1 MASSGE
7 LDPSLERAGEYL
19 VGRSCVVAL
28 SGGPDSA
35 ALAFVAHRFGR
46 STRAIHVDHGQPA
59 SAALAAAAEK
69 IAGEI
74 GIPFAKVFVEV
85 PEGASFE
92 DQARRVRYEA
102 LLNGCDDG
110 EVLLTGHTADDNAE
124 TFVLNLLRGAGL
136 TGLGGIPMERG
147 PVLRPLLDVPRSV
160 VAALVESEGLSA
172 MADPSNDDLAFSRNR
187 IRHEVLPML
196 GPPEVI
202 ARAARL
208 ASDDDH
214 ALDGL
219 AADVPIRVTS
229 DRVSIPVAALRTVP
243 RPIGSRVIRRGLR
256 QVNPPYPGTSRMIDA
271 VWSVATGAT
280 GRAELGEG
288 VIAYVSQA
296 CVVIEQ
302 ERDEPPRAVDLA
314 VPRTVFGDW
323 VLSVSERADLPPALP
338 IGPGYAVFAD
348 PPELVVRTPVPGDR
362 VPLRQGGHKDLA
374 DVFAEAH
381 ISQDGRRNWPVV
393 VTDELVWWVPGVRQG
408 WVGWGDTSSDR
419 YLIANILLEG

>member
-1 MASSGE
+1 
-7 LDPSLERAGEYL
+7 
-19 VGRSCVVAL
+19 
-28 SGGPDSA
+28 
-35 ALAFVAHRFGR
+35 
-46 STRAIHVDHGQPA
+46 
-59 SAALAAAAEK
+59 
-69 IAGEI
+69 
-74 GIPFAKVFVEV
+74 
-85 PEGASFE
+85 
-92 DQARRVRYEA
+92 
-102 LLNGCDDG
+102 
-110 EVLLTGHTADDNAE
+110 
-124 TFVLNLLRGAGL
+124 
-136 TGLGGIPMERG
+136 
-147 PVLRPLLDVPRSV
+147 
-160 VAALVESEGLSA
+160 
-172 MADPSNDDLAFSRNR
+172 
-187 IRHEVLPML
+187 
-196 GPPEVI
+196 
-202 ARAARL
+202 
-208 ASDDDH
+208 
-214 ALDGL
+214 
-219 AADVPIRVTS
+219 
-229 DRVSIPVAALRTVP
+229 
-243 RPIGSRVIRRGLR
+243 
-256 QVNPPYPGTSRMIDA
+256 MIDA